1 MEWSVVSLEEVVMEG
16 RSENFRYGKQMLWLD
31 CLIYKESRLE
41 TELESWKIQSV
52 QRNSVE
58 RESDK
63 WRPDLKTAVKE
74 SNIRV
79 DSTRRKAKLVLSTI
93 YRNSRKLLKR
103 IFEARDVMKL
113 VDRITQTRNGGAHEQ
128 WRKL

>member
-1 MEWSVVSLEEVVMEG
+1 MSLEEVVMEG

>member
-103 IFEARDVMKL
+103 TEEVRELK
-113 VDRITQTRNGGAHEQ
+113 TG
-128 WRKL
+128 